1 MSLYA
6 WTLVPLLLIHLWFF
20 KRSKGVFRFQ
30 LLLDVILAVVVGPA
44 LVVGGDLNPVKT
56 IKGSPPF
63 RHVEWSADTGFQPT
77 QGDLVYQFH
86 PWWEETGR
94 QLRRGEL
101 PRIQPG
107 VGGGLPLMANGQTGL
122 WAPVMLPVWLHGPER
137 GTTSSSV

>member
-20 KRSKGVFRFQ
+20 KRNKGVFQFQ

-44 LVVGGDLNPVKT
+44 LVVGGDLNPVET

-63 RHVEWSADTGFQPT
+63 RHVEWSTVTGFQPT

-94 QLRRGEL
+94 QLRLLE
-101 PRIQPG
+101 
-107 VGGGLPLMANGQTGL
+107 
-122 WAPVMLPVWLHGPER
+122 HER
-137 GTTSSSV
+137 TFHFIVARAAHQQEQRDDQDEVTESHDVPYVLYRPSIAR